1 MNENYTLGLFF
12 FHTKAV
18 GIFSKNKFSRQ
29 RNVLFFFLIFFLG
42 IQTMIAQTVL
52 LSPTINNGGFESGS
66 AGWYGAQ
73 TGLNRGGWYMGTDTF
88 YSGTRSAY
96 ISSDNGATNSYV
108 GDQRRT
114 QHLYR
119 EVVFPAG
126 ETNINLSFNWKGNG
140 EGVWPQ
146 DYDNLKVFVSSTLP
160 QAGTQNAEADKVGAA
175 CYNLQTNWQNVSII
189 LPSAYAGTT
198 KYLIFQWKHDD
209 SVTNPP
215 PAAIDNVTLTTQA
228 PSPTISV
235 LSSANGCPGSTLI
248 ITGTNFSGT
257 TAVSIGNT
265 AVTSYV
271 VNSATQITAT
281 VGSGTTG
288 TVKVT
293 TPSGTA
299 TSAATFTVNPLPS
312 PTTVSG
318 GGTFCG
324 STTITASGGA
334 GGIIY
339 FQGTTSGGTST
350 ATASSSQTVSAS
362 GTYYFRSQNASGCWG
377 PQGSITVT
385 KDADPSGL
393 TAGSLTINSSQLTW
407 SGAGTYIVEYGPPGF
422 TPGNGAISGGGT
434 IASSSAA
441 SPYNLTGLAAGTT
454 YDVYVRRT
462 NCPSAGSF
470 GVNSPKVTF
479 TTLSLCTPPS
489 NPSALTFSSV
499 SSTGLTLGLT
509 PPATVPSGGYVV
521 FRSTSATAPV
531 LANGSAYTNGST
543 YSLPGNSYLV
553 VSNGSSVNI
562 SQTGLTSNTRYYYYV
577 FAQNTACSGQP
588 FYSSGISAN
597 QVTCAG
603 APTGN
608 IVSNI
613 TPSGVTISWT
623 ASVTGGGASAITYF
637 VDVSTNAAFTAP
649 IAGSPFANGVSLA
662 RTVTGLTAGTTYYY
676 RIRANNGCESNLA
689 GSFTTACRPSTST
702 ANAPTAFITD
712 VEFRGTLNDVL
723 NNNSGQSGN
732 GYQDF
737 TGNPNKARQAAGE
750 GMNVFVKSNDRD
762 VNWKVWVD
770 WNRDGTFDNTVYNK
784 DTNPNGEVMFVS
796 GTRAISTTFGF
807 VIPATQPAS
816 DYVVRVR
823 NYYCGAS
830 CGSTTYT
837 PCSNFTGSDSGEAE
851 DYIITVIDNC
861 ASSVTIVGAETC
873 GSASLALVATGSSGT
888 TKIRWYDVETGGSMV
903 AETNVNA
910 SLQST
915 YDTQMLTATKTYWV
929 TSFNGSCET
938 LYRKPVVASIK
949 PIPEF
954 TFNLPSDNANFCG
967 DDDRVI
973 LSTAGSMEEVMLI
986 NEDFEGGGLGVF
998 TPSTGTGDNS
1008 TVANTGWKN
1017 KASIFTPEGSIWKP
1031 AISSGYGGDKFAYS
1045 TSDYSTRT
1053 VHSIMTSTGSFN
1065 TTGFTNLKLDF
1076 SAYYSFYGDTSAAAG
1091 GTVEGL
1097 YIEVQA
1103 NGGAWVPANASYNQH
1118 QSLGYGTAF
1127 QDVSIILD
1135 AFVNVTSLKVRFR
1148 YNAYWGDGV
1157 AIDNIKLYG
1166 NRPLTTSFVWTA
1178 PDIGIYQADCSTP
1191 YTNGTPTA
1199 SVCIKPSDVQ
1209 MQTISDWNI
1218 SAQQTVSN
1226 GCTTSATIAIH
1237 NQNKIWDTTA
1247 STKWSDTNWQPTNA
1261 VPAIDK
1267 CVLIKKPVNILTGGN
1282 FEAKNV
1288 KVVTGGS
1295 LTINKDSS
1303 LKIQDYIRNET
1314 GSATNVV
1321 VESDASLVQVNEG
1334 NTINTGSITAK
1345 REIKLSTGRQQFNYI
1360 GSPLEGQPLK
1370 TIYGGIGYV
1379 LYHNE
1384 ANNFF
1389 YNSSGAYIKGRAL
1402 AVQEP
1407 NETAVPGGTVTAI
1420 FTGYPTNGAFT
1431 YPIVNSNT
1439 DNTTKRGYNLVSN
1452 PYPSNID
1459 LITLYAING
1468 GAGGN
1473 LSPTFTFWDNN
1484 ANNKTQQMGDTY
1496 PGQAYAQFIA
1506 TTPPTEGTGIVATG
1520 DATIAEGTKTPTRYV
1535 KMGQGFMV
1543 QSKVASYQLQF
1554 NNTIRTTDKGTVSF
1568 FGKGTQDATAPVD
1581 RYWLNMISPNNIA
1594 AQMAVVYFDGGVNG
1608 FANDDALSLGGSDA
1622 VYSMVDSERVSING
1636 RSSFGDADVVPL
1648 GTSQFMAGKYT
1659 FAVEKKEGVFAGSQ
1673 HIYLKDKQTGILT
1686 DLSLGSYTFEAKAG
1700 ESTGRFEIV
1709 YKPGSYLATT
1719 ENSEDEIAVYRDA
1732 SDFVIRS
1739 RAAKITAVEV
1749 YDAAGRLIYEMKPN
1763 SIKAV
1768 INSSAMLSGIYLL
1781 KINYKGISVVK
1792 KISK

>member
-1 MNENYTLGLFF
+1 MKKFLFF
-12 FHTKAV
+12 LFLTV
-18 GIFSKNKFSRQ
+18 GGYVFGQTNTPLVNYKFDQS
-29 RNVLFFFLIFFLG
+29 NLTPDAGAIG
-42 IQTMIAQTVL
+42 
-52 LSPTINNGGFESGS
+52 SPSISLVNNP
-66 AGWYGAQ
+66 
-73 TGLNRGGWYMGTDTF
+73 TT
-88 YSGTRSAY
+88 
-96 ISSDNGATNSYV
+96 AT
-108 GDQRRT
+108 
-114 QHLYR
+114 
-119 EVVFPAG
+119 
-126 ETNINLSFNWKGNG
+126 SFNTTYATGNPNTGKALTTNVVTSYNYGGYIKLIINTTGYTKISISFDGRGDGNG
-140 EGVWPQ
+140 TTYWDVYARKDNNSLVALDLVDNTLVNGDGAWKSFNKTLSTTNNPDFDNSPSVTIYIVAYNNAPASRVLRI
-146 DYDNLKVFVSSTLP
+146 DNLKIT
-160 QAGTQNAEADKVGAA
+160 GCK
-175 CYNLQTNWQNVSII
+175 I
-189 LPSAYAGTT
+189 
-198 KYLIFQWKHDD
+198 
-209 SVTNPP
+209 
-215 PAAIDNVTLTTQA
+215 PAAPTATAQTFCSGRTVADLVATGDSGNTFSWYTVASGGIALASTTA
-228 PSPTISV
+228 
-235 LSSANGCPGSTLI
+235 LS
-248 ITGTNFSGT
+248 TGTYY
-257 TAVSIGNT
+257 VSQSNNCGNSSPRT
-265 AVTSYV
+265 PVAVTVYSL
-271 VNSATQITAT
+271 
-281 VGSGTTG
+281 
-288 TVKVT
+288 
-293 TPSGTA
+293 P
-299 TSAATFTVNPLPS
+299 AAP
-312 PTTVSG
+312 TVSG

-324 STTITASGGA
+324 SATISATGGSGETV
-334 GGIIY
+334 Y
-339 FQGTTSGGTST
+339 YQGTTSNGTST
-350 ATASSSQTVSAS
+350 TSGGLPQTVTAS
-362 GTYYFRSQNASGCWG
+362 GTYYFRSQNANGCWG
-377 PQGSITVT
+377 PQSSVMVT
-385 KDADPSGL
+385 IATPPSAVASAPVPTNNASGVCYQGPGAVSSVSWIAV
-393 TAGSLTINSSQLTW
+393 AGATSYDVYF
-407 SGAGTYIVEYGPPGF
+407 GAGTLPG
-422 TPGNGAISGGGT
+422 TLTANVTTNS
-434 IASSSAA
+434 
-441 SPYNLTGLAAGTT
+441 YNTGVLLPNTT
-454 YDVYVRRT
+454 YHW
-462 NCPSAGSF
+462 
-470 GVNSPKVTF
+470 KVVPRNICGITTGAPVEWTF
-479 TTLSLCTPPS
+479 TTASNPCTVSYCQPTTETPS
-489 NPSALTFSSV
+489 N
-499 SSTGLTLGLT
+499 
-509 PPATVPSGGYVV
+509 
-521 FRSTSATAPV
+521 
-531 LANGSAYTNGST
+531 
-543 YSLPGNSYLV
+543 SY
-553 VSNGSSVNI
+553 
-562 SQTGLTSNTRYYYYV
+562 
-577 FAQNTACSGQP
+577 
-588 FYSSGISAN
+588 
-597 QVTCAG
+597 
-603 APTGN
+603 
-608 IVSNI
+608 
-613 TPSGVTISWT
+613 
-623 ASVTGGGASAITYF
+623 
-637 VDVSTNAAFTAP
+637 
-649 IAGSPFANGVSLA
+649 
-662 RTVTGLTAGTTYYY
+662 
-676 RIRANNGCESNLA
+676 
-689 GSFTTACRPSTST
+689 
-702 ANAPTAFITD
+702 ITD
-712 VEFRGTLNDVL
+712 VEFRGTLNDVQ
-723 NNNSGQSGN
+723 NNKNGMGSS
-732 GYQDF
+732 GYQNF
-737 TGNPNKARQAAGE
+737 TTMANKTRQAAGE

-807 VIPATQPAS
+807 VIPATRPAS

-823 NYYCGAS
+823 NYYCGDS

-837 PCSNFTGSDSGEAE
+837 PCSNFTGSESGEAE

-888 TKIRWYDVETGGSMV
+888 TKIRWYDAEMGGSMV

-954 TFNLPSDNANFCG
+954 TFNLPADNANFCG

-998 TPSTGTGDNS
+998 TPSTGIGDNS
-1008 TVANTGWKN
+1008 TVANTGWQD

-1045 TSDYSTRT
+1045 TSDYSRTT
-1053 VHSIMTSTGSFN
+1053 VHSIMTYIGSFN

-1091 GTVEGL
+1091 ETVEGL

-1103 NGGAWVPANASYNQH
+1103 NGGAWVPANAIYNQH

-1135 AFVNVTSLKVRFR
+1135 AFVDVTSLKVRFR

-1407 NETAVPGGTVTAI
+1407 NSTVVPAGAVMAT

-1431 YPIVNSNT
+1431 YPIVNSNIA
-1439 DNTTKRGYNLVSN
+1439 NMSKRGYNLVSN

-1459 LITLYAING
+1459 LITLYAINS
-1468 GAGGN
+1468 GASGN

-1506 TTPPTEGTGIVATG
+1506 TTPPTEGTGILATG
-1520 DATIAEGTKTPTRYV
+1520 DATIAEGTKKPTRYV

-1659 FAVEKKEGVFAGSQ
+1659 IAVEKKEGVFAGGQ
-1673 HIYLKDKQTGILT
+1673 YIYLKDKLTGILT